1 MIIGNCDTE
10 MTFWTKNAVLPQC
23 VKKSAMD
30 DWDGP
35 VFDPSKFQEAL
46 FQFNPPQALHA
57 SPFTMTVRI
66 AFQRCNF
73 FFTLQKDPFFK
84 VLGSIPPNC

>member
-1 MIIGNCDTE
+1 MMK
-10 MTFWTKNAVLPQC
+10 MTFGTKNGVLPQC

-46 FQFNPPQALHA
+46 FQFNPPQALCLTFYYDRENCI
-57 SPFTMTVRI
+57 SKM
-66 AFQRCNF
+66 QLF